1 MDSYRIIRG
10 EIMDL
15 KNTITKTE
23 TLKNNIKTIFTQIK
37 QSIIR
42 GGFRF

>member
-1 MDSYRIIRG
+1 M
-10 EIMDL
+10 EDL
-15 KNTITKTE
+15 KQNIDKTE
-23 TLKNNIKTIFTQIK
+23 TLKNNLKTVTNKIK